1 MKQKSTRDPNWMLR
15 EVRIRASLL
24 MKAARAGDADALE
37 RLGAVPKHRTA
48 LNAIAMQMA
57 GQSYLE
63 LRAKTVTEKFEG
75 HQAIADPS
83 RLFEKHVAQ
92 FMNHWFASY
101 EEALAHLKKEGGFL
115 FPFRSQF
122 VIVGHDL
129 LRLVGL
135 DPDDP
140 DWASISWDWVN
151 PTSTA
156 GFENLN
162 AMLVK
167 AGFEKTGGSHD

>member
-1 MKQKSTRDPNWMLR
+1 MKKNSTRDPNWILR

-24 MKAARAGDADALE
+24 MKAARAKDADALE
-37 RLGAVPKHRTA
+37 RLGPMPKHRTA
-48 LNAIAMQMA
+48 LNAVAMDMM
-57 GQSYLE
+57 GKSYLD
-63 LRAKTVTEKFEG
+63 LRAEIMLATGDVHQTV
-75 HQAIADPS
+75 ADPS
-83 RLFEKHVAQ
+83 RLFERHLAQ

-101 EEALAHLKKEGGFL
+101 EEARAHLIKAGGFL

-129 LRLVGL
+129 LRHVGL

-140 DWASISWDWVN
+140 DWEAIGCDWVN
-151 PTSTA
+151 PNSMT

-167 AGFEKTGGSHD
+167 AGFEKTGGSND